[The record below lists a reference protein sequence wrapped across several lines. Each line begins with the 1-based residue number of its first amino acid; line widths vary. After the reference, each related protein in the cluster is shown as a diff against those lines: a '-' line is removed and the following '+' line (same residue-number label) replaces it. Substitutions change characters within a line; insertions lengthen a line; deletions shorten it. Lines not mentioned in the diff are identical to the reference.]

1 MHNLH
6 VSNIMNFMK
15 STITKTT
22 YQAIYRLLDRVSPV
36 DFDCGILCGA
46 ACCLCDYIP
55 EDIPYT
61 ADGDENADSYMGL
74 MLLPGEEQVYDGSD
88 DEWIE
93 WGSILAEDYDYP
105 ESWHGRVP
113 FIQCRTA
120 PLCNRNKRPIQ
131 CRTFP
136 LSPHIDADGIFHII
150 LHADELPYEC
160 PLIRDFV
167 RLNDDFIRAT
177 YTCWKHLIRDP
188 LIRDLVIMDSDDRI
202 DDGVPL
208 IYLYP

>member
-74 MLLPGEEQVYDGSD
+74 MLLPGEEAEIGVEFAGGVQV
-88 DEWIE
+88 
-93 WGSILAEDYDYP
+93 
-105 ESWHGRVP
+105 
-113 FIQCRTA
+113 
-120 PLCNRNKRPIQ
+120 PLCISG
-131 CRTFP
+131 F
-136 LSPHIDADGIFHII
+136 
-150 LHADELPYEC
+150 
-160 PLIRDFV
+160 
-167 RLNDDFIRAT
+167 
-177 YTCWKHLIRDP
+177 
-188 LIRDLVIMDSDDRI
+188 
-202 DDGVPL
+202 GVPYQEL
-208 IYLYP
+208 KL